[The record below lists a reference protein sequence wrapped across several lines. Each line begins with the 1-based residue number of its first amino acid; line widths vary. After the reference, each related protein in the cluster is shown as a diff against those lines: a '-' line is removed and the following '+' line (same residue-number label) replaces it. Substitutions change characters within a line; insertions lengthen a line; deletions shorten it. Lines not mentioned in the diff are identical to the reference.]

1 MAHPDEGRA
10 GRRVALRRTVPAG
23 RERPAHGYR
32 APAGALRH
40 RALLGRAPSP
50 DGMTTVSEI
59 FQTMAYGPAPE
70 SDKQAREWLAKHG
83 AAVERFAGGR
93 RGEAARGAGVGG
105 GHPATPQPDPR

>member
-1 MAHPDEGRA
+1 MAHPHEGRA

-70 SDKQAREWLAKHG
+70 SDKQARDWLAKHG
-83 AAVERFAGGR
+83 AQLGPFPGGSL
-93 RGEAARGAGVGG
+93 GQ
-105 GHPATPQPDPR
+105 PAQGR